1 MSDRFG
7 RPTIEDIVASAANWN
22 TPTETL
28 QSDTFSDLR
37 AILSQVLPEDVFTL
51 SPQENLVSAIQA
63 VKDGTSSQADKIL
76 PFPAGWRNGPL
87 SSNEHCFFWAT
98 EQ

>member
-7 RPTIEDIVASAANWN
+7 RPTIEDIIASAANWN
-22 TPTETL
+22 TPANTL
-28 QSDTFSDLR
+28 KSDTSSDLR
-37 AILSQVLPEDVFTL
+37 AILSQVLPEEAFIL
-51 SPQENLVSAIQA
+51 PSQENLASAIQA
-63 VKDGTSSQADKIL
+63 VKDGTSTQANKIL

-87 SSNEHCFFWAT
+87 SSNEYCFFWAT